1 MEWKKK
7 PGKKNQLKT
16 KAYTQMRLPIRLLE
30 EFEKLAI
37 SRGITL
43 NDYIKFAILEKLENA
58 KK

>member
-1 MEWKKK
+1 MNEKETKKE
-7 PGKKNQLKT
+7 QLKT
-16 KAYTQMRLPIRLLE
+16 KLHQMRLPIRLLE

-43 NDYIKFAILEKLENA
+43 NDYIKFTILEKLENA